1 LKNVFFSVTIKMMA
15 PLEHD
20 FNAQDGHSDHIARRS
35 IGLFLQTDFSKPFKE
50 A

>member
-1 LKNVFFSVTIKMMA
+1 MA

-20 FNAQDGHSDHIARRS
+20 SNAQDGHSDQIARRP

>member
-1 LKNVFFSVTIKMMA
+1 MA

-20 FNAQDGHSDHIARRS
+20 SNAQDGNSDHIARRP